1 MLSIRHDTENMITQ
15 PARLP
20 RLRYRGKVECAQT
33 RKMREWNKPYYRLA
47 HWPLWVLVFFL
58 APGSSTFALLE
69 HGLRWGN
76 GAWLLMVVV
85 GTAVA
90 GVKGLLPGMEARPYI
105 LRFDEDKPNPVYRRI
120 CYTFAWNAV
129 LTFALLNLGGLLVA
143 AITGVGH
150 LEQIYRY
157 GYPPLCVAI
166 LLLGMAGLL
175 PRTGISTKREG
186 TERRYFYGSVWA
198 VTVAQTLLLAAWK
211 MSLHSLTRNYVKL
224 TVFVSAL
231 LLMVYMAYCGA
242 LPRTK
247 PIVTGE
253 LVVAD

>member
-1 MLSIRHDTENMITQ
+1 
-15 PARLP
+15 
-20 RLRYRGKVECAQT
+20 
-33 RKMREWNKPYYRLA
+33 MREWNKPYYRLA
-47 HWPLWVLVFFL
+47 HWPIWVWVFFL

-76 GAWLLMVVV
+76 GAWLLMVVA

-90 GVKGLLPGMEARPYI
+90 GVNGLLPGMEVRPYI
-105 LRFDEDKPNPVYRRI
+105 LRFDENKPNPVYRRI

-143 AITGVGH
+143 AITGAGDMK
-150 LEQIYRY
+150 QIYLY

-166 LLLGMAGLL
+166 LLLGMAGIL
-175 PRTGISTKREG
+175 PRAGISTKGEG
-186 TERRYFYGSVWA
+186 RERRYFYGSVWA
-198 VTVAQTLLLAAWK
+198 VTVAQMLLLAAWK
-211 MSLHSLTRNYVKL
+211 MSHHSLRANYVKL
-224 TVFVSAL
+224 SVFVSAL
-231 LLMVYMAYCGA
+231 LLMAYMAYCGA

-253 LVVAD
+253 LMVAD